1 MMNKMDKKKSHFD
14 KAEKSEFD
22 QYILDLARVTR
33 ITEGGK
39 QMSFR
44 VCVILGDRKNRVGFG
59 VAKGSDVQL
68 AVEKAVHQAKKRI
81 IQIPLINDTIP
92 HPVTSKYKAAMVM
105 IKPAP
110 RGSGIIAGGAMRTV
124 LELAGVPNISS
135 KFLGKTKNKIT
146 AVKAVFQAL
155 SSFKNRPALK
165 KALIV
170 NDTAPEDEEEQALQS
185 RSKKLNVK

>member
-1 MMNKMDKKKSHFD
+1 MMNKMDKRKGNFD
-14 KAEKSEFD
+14 KGEKSEFD

-44 VCVILGDRKNRVGFG
+44 VCVILGDRKSRVGFG

-81 IQIPLINDTIP
+81 IQIPLINETIP
-92 HPVTSKYKAAMVM
+92 HPVTAKYKAATVM

-170 NDTAPEDEEEQALQS
+170 NDTAPEEGEEQSAKS
-185 RSKKLNVK
+185 RSKK